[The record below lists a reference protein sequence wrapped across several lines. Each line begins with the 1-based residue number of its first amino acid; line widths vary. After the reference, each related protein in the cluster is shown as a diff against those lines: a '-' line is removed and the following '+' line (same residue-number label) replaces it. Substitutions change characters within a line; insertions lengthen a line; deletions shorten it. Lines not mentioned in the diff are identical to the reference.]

1 MKRYQAK
8 IIRSDDSFYALL
20 VRVDK
25 DGEEIVAH
33 GYKGRYFTTEAA
45 ARRSVDK
52 HIAKHSLP

>member
-25 DGEEIVAH
+25 DGETTVAH
-33 GYKGRYFTTEAA
+33 GYKGRHFATEAA
-45 ARRSVDK
+45 AQKSIER
-52 HIAKHSLP
+52 HIAKYNLP